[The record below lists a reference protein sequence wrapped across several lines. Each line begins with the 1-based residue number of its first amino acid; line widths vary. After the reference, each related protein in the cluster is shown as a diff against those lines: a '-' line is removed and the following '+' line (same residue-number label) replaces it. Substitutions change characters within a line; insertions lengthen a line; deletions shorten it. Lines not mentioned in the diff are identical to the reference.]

1 MKYGRK
7 AEKIESIVDSVFA
20 HPKYKEKFIE
30 LRIRNHWA
38 EIMGHAIQSYT
49 HSIVVRKRKIYIT
62 FDSATLRQE
71 LFQQKNK
78 VLKNLNDFLGF
89 EYLIEIIFR

>member
-1 MKYGRK
+1 MNYGKK
-7 AEKIESIVDSVFA
+7 AERIENIVGSVFG
-20 HPKYKEKFIE
+20 HPKYREKFIE

-38 EIMGHAIQSYT
+38 EIMGKAIQSYT

-78 VLKNLNDFLGF
+78 VLKKLNEFLGF
-89 EYLIEIIFR
+89 EYLTEVIFR